1 MTARGK
7 GNKMKITKD
16 QLRQMIREALREE
29 QEPIVLKVADEYI
42 ERFGGVEK
50 AVKMAKGKDMEEKK
64 LSIIRNMKSDEGKRH
79 GLDFYHLNKAAF
91 EVVKRYGE
99 SK

>member
-1 MTARGK
+1 
-7 GNKMKITKD
+7 MKITKD

>member
-1 MTARGK
+1 
-7 GNKMKITKD
+7 
-16 QLRQMIREALREE
+16 MIREALREE
-29 QEPIVLKVADEYI
+29 QEPIVLKVAEEYI
-42 ERFGGVEK
+42 KRFGGVK
-50 AVKMAKGKDMEEKK
+50 NAVEMARGKDMEEKK

-99 SK
+99 S